1 MRSINLKF
9 WREIENNMLTLH
21 HLEQSRSFRILWA
34 LEELEQ
40 DYQIQYYKRLP
51 TYAAPPELKQIHP
64 LGKAPILQDDDR
76 AIAESAV
83 ILEYLQSK
91 YDLQNQFKPQND
103 EDAFQYLY
111 WMHYAEG
118 SLMPLLVFQL
128 VMNNVGKNV
137 PFIIRPI
144 ANKITDGITA
154 GFIRPRLKDHIAFLE
169 DYLSQHD
176 YFAGDFSFADIQ
188 MSFPLEAILTRT
200 TGQYPNIQAFLTRI
214 QSRPAFQRAKQKEL
228 NKGSFDSQPYC
239 LLTN

>member
-1 MRSINLKF
+1 MILQFSPCNAHGLNAINQFKILARN
-9 WREIENNMLTLH
+9 REQYADFTSSGTIAFFSDFMG
-21 HLEQSRSFRILWA
+21 FRRATTRLS
-34 LEELEQ
+34 
-40 DYQIQYYKRLP
+40 IQYYKRLP

-128 VMNNVGKNV
+128 VMNNVGRNV

-144 ANKITDGITA
+144 ANKITDGIKA

-169 DYLSQHD
+169 EYLSQHD
-176 YFAGDFSFADIQ
+176 YFAGQFSFADIQ

-200 TGQYPNIQAFLTRI
+200 TGQYPNIQAFLTGI
-214 QSRPAFQRAKQKEL
+214 QSRPAFQRAKQKGIE
-228 NKGSFDSQPYC
+228 
-239 LLTN
+239 

>member
-1 MRSINLKF
+1 
-9 WREIENNMLTLH
+9 MLTLH

-34 LEELEQ
+34 LEELQQ

-128 VMNNVGKNV
+128 VINNVGKNV

-144 ANKITDGITA
+144 ANKITGGIKA

-169 DYLSQHD
+169 
-176 YFAGDFSFADIQ
+176 
-188 MSFPLEAILTRT
+188 
-200 TGQYPNIQAFLTRI
+200 
-214 QSRPAFQRAKQKEL
+214 
-228 NKGSFDSQPYC
+228 
-239 LLTN
+239 